1 MQRHES
7 DRASE
12 PVRMPI
18 AHRPLVLIILD
29 GWGYSDDTEYNAI
42 HSAYKPVWDDLWS
55 LYPHTLIGCSG
66 TDVGLPD
73 RQMGNS
79 EVGHMHIGAGRLVMQ
94 DFTRIT
100 RAVEDGSFF
109 RNRTLLDSCA
119 RAARSGKA
127 VHILGLLSPG
137 GVHSH
142 EDHILA
148 MMELA
153 ARARPRD
160 IFLHAF
166 LDGRDRPPKSA
177 AESIQRAQVAFH
189 ALGKGR
195 IVSLIGRYYA
205 MDRNQRWA
213 RTEAAYR
220 LIADGEAAHRSTDP
234 FIALDRAYGRGETDE
249 FVQATAIVPRGG
261 APVKVEEGDVL
272 VFMNYRA
279 DRARQLTRAFIETDF
294 DRFDREPRA
303 RPGEF
308 ATLTRYHADF
318 DVPVAFP
325 PERLSRVF
333 GEYIASRGLS
343 QLRIAETEKYAHVTF
358 FFNGGEERVFPREDR
373 ILVPSPHVATYD
385 QKPEMSA
392 YGVTD
397 RLVEAIHGGKHD
409 VIICN
414 YANTDMVG
422 HTGNFEA
429 AVKAV
434 EAVDRCLG
442 RVVAAAQQVG
452 GEILI
457 TADHGNAEK
466 MREVSTKF
474 QRGQAHTAH
483 TSNRV
488 PFLYIGRQAEMGRSG
503 TLADVAPTM
512 LYLLG
517 LSQPREM
524 TGRSLLRLD
533 AEDGAQAQR
542 PRQRLG
548 RLLR

>member
-1 MQRHES
+1 MQREQ
-7 DRASE
+7 SE
-12 PVRMPI
+12 RSRDGVGMPI
-18 AHRPLVLIILD
+18 PHRPLILIVLD
-29 GWGYSDDTEYNAI
+29 GWGHSDDVEYNAI

-73 RQMGNS
+73 QQMGNS

-109 RNRTLLDSCA
+109 HNQTLLDAAA
-119 RAARSGKA
+119 RAAHSGKA
-127 VHILGLLSPG
+127 LHILGLLSPG

-142 EDHILA
+142 EEHLLA
-148 MMELA
+148 MIDLA
-153 ARARPRD
+153 VRARPREVV
-160 IFLHAF
+160 LHAF

-177 AESIQRAQVAFH
+177 ADSIQRAQIEFN
-189 ALGKGR
+189 ALGMGR
-195 IVSLIGRYYA
+195 IGTLIGRYYA
-205 MDRNQRWA
+205 MDRNQHWA

-220 LIADGEAAHRSTDP
+220 LITSGEAVHRCTDP
-234 FIALDRAYGRGETDE
+234 FIALDLAYARGETDE

-261 APVKVEEGDVL
+261 QPVCVEEGDVV

-279 DRARQLTRAFIETDF
+279 DRARQLTRAFIEPDF
-294 DRFDREPRA
+294 DRFERG
-303 RPGEF
+303 PGIDLGAF
-308 ATLTRYHADF
+308 VTLTRYHADF
-318 DVPVAFP
+318 DVPVAYP
-325 PERLSRVF
+325 PERLRNVF
-333 GEYIASRGLS
+333 GDYIASRGLS

-373 ILVPSPHVATYD
+373 VLVPSPHVAHYD
-385 QKPEMSA
+385 EKPEMSA
-392 YGVTD
+392 YAVTD
-397 RLVEAIHGGKHD
+397 RLVEAIHGGGHD

-414 YANTDMVG
+414 YANADMVG

-429 AVKAV
+429 AIKAIEV
-434 EAVDRCLG
+434 VDRCLG
-442 RVVAAAQQVG
+442 RVVAAAQSVG
-452 GEILI
+452 GEVLI
-457 TADHGNAEK
+457 TSDHGNAEK
-466 MREVSTKF
+466 MREFSTKTH
-474 QRGQAHTAH
+474 RGQPHTAH

-488 PFLYIGRQAEMGRSG
+488 PFIYVGRPAEIGRSG

-517 LSQPREM
+517 LSPPPEM
-524 TGRSLLRLD
+524 TGSPLVRLEALD
-533 AEDGAQAQR
+533 MAQVRR